1 MVNHRPPP
9 PAPRDP
15 VAELLGDH
23 RALLKQ
29 VFPLPPK
36 RQSAVTDKTRRRVS
50 LGCALLALAATVY
63 WSDPAYQQATYQSPA
78 ESRQEVFLADG
89 STLMLDRAS
98 ELRVT
103 WHLRSRR
110 TELLHGQ
117 AYFSVA
123 HQAWRPFSVSTGVL
137 AVEVL
142 GTSFNLKRD
151 RDTSEVLV
159 ASGRVAVHAGKE
171 SLELRPGQGLR
182 LDARGERQ
190 VKALDPALVGAW
202 RHGRRVFDQTPLAEA
217 LSEWPASAEPQLKL
231 LGGAGDLQVS
241 GVFDENQR
249 AAFIALLPQILPL
262 QLRRL
267 PDGSWEAKKIFR

>member
-1 MVNHRPPP
+1 MVNRNPPP
-9 PAPRDP
+9 SPRDP
-15 VAELLGDH
+15 IAELLGDH
-23 RALLKQ
+23 RELLKQ

-36 RQSAVTDKTRRRVS
+36 RRSAVTDKTRRRVS
-50 LGCALLALAATVY
+50 LGCALLALAGTVY
-63 WSDPAYQQATYQSPA
+63 WSDPAYQQATYQSPV
-78 ESRQEVFLADG
+78 ESRQEVLLADG

-110 TELLHGQ
+110 SELLRGQ
-117 AYFSVA
+117 AYFAVA
-123 HQAWRPFSVSTGVL
+123 HQAWRPFSVSAGVL

-151 RDTSEVLV
+151 RDSSEVLV

-190 VKALDPALVGAW
+190 VKVLDPALVGAW

-217 LSEWPASAEPQLKL
+217 LGEWPVGTGPQLKL
-231 LGGAGDLQVS
+231 LGAAGDLQIS

-249 AAFIALLPQILPL
+249 DAFIALLPQILPL
-262 QLRRL
+262 QLQRL